1 MARQTR
7 RRRQRGGDTSVINR
21 GSVAALR
28 SLWQSR
34 TTTPSVTPRMNR
46 VPPAKLN
53 FNALKEK
60 LEKAQAERNL
70 AAQRNMGPLMP
81 KPMVNALPNIPNLP
95 IVEISANP
103 LQVTYDIKGNPS
115 CMYNGLTITTQACDR
130 IKRNV
135 LINYDGQV
143 QRIKDALRKVGGD
156 NDGIFKILSKAEI
169 KQKGGK
175 RSTRRRRQRGGDNN
189 QDMKKFIK
197 AYFGPTGVEAR
208 TVPEILEDF
217 PKQTK
222 PYSPCALC
230 STQPC
235 ICRHPETTKLM
246 LREVNK
252 TLEDTSYSLKK
263 DENGIPV
270 IVNGGPVFLY
280 GSREIPYKLLENE
293 RLLRNLQSA
302 AIRGGANIGTAY
314 RLAMN
319 GVYGEGKWA

>member
-1 MARQTR
+1 MA
-7 RRRQRGGDTSVINR
+7 
-21 GSVAALR
+21 
-28 SLWQSR
+28 
-34 TTTPSVTPRMNR
+34 TPSATPRFSKG
-46 VPPAKLN
+46 PPAKLN
-53 FNALKEK
+53 LNALKVK
-60 LEKAQAERNL
+60 LEEAKAERNL
-70 AAQRNMGPLMP
+70 AAQRNMAPLMP
-81 KPMVNALPNIPNLP
+81 AFSPMVNAVPNIPTLP
-95 IVEISANP
+95 IVEVSANP
-103 LQVTYDIKGNPS
+103 LQVTYDIKGKPS
-115 CMYNGLTITTQACDR
+115 CMYNGLTITTQACER

-135 LINYDGQV
+135 LINYNGKE
-143 QRIKDALRKVGGD
+143 QRIQDALREAGAD
-156 NDGIFKILSKAEI
+156 NDAIIEILSKTVI
-169 KQKGGK
+169 KQMGGK
-175 RSTRRRRQRGGDNN
+175 RFTRRRRQRGGDNN

-252 TLEDTSYSLKK
+252 ILEDTSYSLKK

-280 GSREIPYKLLENE
+280 GSQEIPYKLLENE

-302 AIRGGANIGTAY
+302 AIRGGANSGTAY
-314 RLAMN
+314 VLAMDE
-319 GVYGEGKWA
+319 VYGKGKWA

>member
-1 MARQTR
+1 M
-7 RRRQRGGDTSVINR
+7 INR
-21 GSVAALR
+21 GRVAALR
-28 SLWQSR
+28 NLWQSR
-34 TTTPSVTPRMNR
+34 SATPTRTPRMNTGL
-46 VPPAKLN
+46 PAKLN
-53 FNALKEK
+53 LNALKVK
-60 LEKAQAERNL
+60 LEEAKAERNL
-70 AAQRNMGPLMP
+70 AAQRNMGPIMP

-95 IVEISANP
+95 IVAVSANP

-135 LINYDGQV
+135 RINYDGQV

-156 NDGIFKILSKAEI
+156 NDAIIEILSKAEI
-169 KQKGGK
+169 KQKGGN

-246 LREVNK
+246 LKEVNEI
-252 TLEDTSYSLKK
+252 LEDTSYSLKK

-280 GSREIPYKLLENE
+280 GSREIPYKLFENE

-302 AIRGGANIGTAY
+302 AIRGGANSGTAY
-314 RLAMN
+314 VLAMDE
-319 GVYGEGKWA
+319 VYGKGKWA